1 MELPRRKLLVI
12 LTCPL
17 PLIVYLLCLLITY
30 QLVVPNQETGSNGH
44 IDDVNNTKLQNISQT
59 SNHKRYKMEKY
70 SMIKNGSNLYD
81 YFKTITNY
89 SPSSKFNSTKILI
102 RQTPTTIKLKLS

>member
-30 QLVVPNQETGSNGH
+30 HLVVPNHETAGNGH
-44 IDDVNNTKLQNISQT
+44 IDNVNNTKIQNITQT
-59 SNHKRYKMEKY
+59 SHHKRYKMENY
-70 SMIKNGSNLYD
+70 SLIKNGSNLYD

-89 SPSSKFNSTKILI
+89 SLSSKFNSTEILI
-102 RQTPTTIKLKLS
+102 R